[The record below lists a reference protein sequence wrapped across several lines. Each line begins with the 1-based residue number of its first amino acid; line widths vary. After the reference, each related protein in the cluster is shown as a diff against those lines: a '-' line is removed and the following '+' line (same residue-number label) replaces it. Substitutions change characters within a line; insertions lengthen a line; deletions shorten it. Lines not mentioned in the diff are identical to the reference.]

1 MNQKRKVLINC
12 LDVIGES
19 MAGPAIRSWEFATQ
33 LSKNY
38 NVVVLSPN
46 KTELESKDFELKQ
59 YSIKT
64 FEEEIENA
72 DILISQTVRQ
82 KMAKLAQK
90 YNTRIIL
97 DAYDPITIEA
107 LEANSDDKFEAR
119 KAVNKILLME
129 QSSSFFFADSVI
141 CASEKQRD
149 FWLGV
154 LSSMNKIDP
163 AVYDKDNSLRN
174 IIDVVPFGLSSTPPQ
189 ISGSHVLR
197 KKFGLKSTDF
207 VLLWGGG
214 IWNWFD
220 PISLIEAVA
229 EISKKLPVKLVFMG
243 IDHPNKNI
251 PRMPMVNKAIEKA
264 KELGVLDKSV
274 FFNEG
279 WVPYKQ
285 RQEFLLDANAGVSMH
300 YDHLETRF
308 SFRTRILDYIWASL
322 PIIATQGDSFA
333 EIIEVQ
339 NLGEVV
345 EYKDSKSIST
355 AIEKLVVNKDY
366 YKQTKNNLALAQK
379 DFYWEKCT
387 KPIENMIEY
396 WAKNEPEKKVSIN
409 KAMLSISV
417 LYGGQVVQA
426 KKLIKKYFGIRT
438 NISRL
443 GGVYRKQ
450 DIFRRKTLVDL
461 FRKDNE

>member
-1 MNQKRKVLINC
+1 M
-12 LDVIGES
+12 
-19 MAGPAIRSWEFATQ
+19 
-33 LSKNY
+33 
-38 NVVVLSPN
+38 
-46 KTELESKDFELKQ
+46 
-59 YSIKT
+59 KT
-64 FEEEIENA
+64 FEEDIKNA
-72 DILISQTVRQ
+72 DILISQTIRQ
-82 KMAKLAQK
+82 KMAKLAKK

-107 LEANSDDKFEAR
+107 LEANSHDKFEAR

-154 LSSMNKIDP
+154 LSSMNKINP

-189 ISGSHVLR
+189 KSGNHVLR
-197 KKFGLKSTDF
+197 KKFGLNSTDF

-229 EISKKLPVKLVFMG
+229 ETSKKMPVKLVFMG
-243 IDHPNKNI
+243 IDHPNKSI

-264 KELGVLDKSV
+264 KELGVLGESV

-285 RQEFLLDANAGVSMH
+285 RQEFLLDADAGVSMH

-345 EYKDSKSIST
+345 EYRDSKSIST
-355 AIEKLVVNKDY
+355 AIEKLMVNKDY
-366 YKQTKNNLALAQK
+366 YKQTKKNLTLAQK
-379 DFYWEKCT
+379 DFYWEVCT
-387 KPIENMIEY
+387 KPIENMVEY
-396 WAKNEPEKKVSIN
+396 WAKNKPEKKVSIN
-409 KAMLSISV
+409 QAMLSISG

-426 KKLIKKYFGIRT
+426 KKLLNKYFGIRS

-443 GGVYRKQ
+443 GNIYRSQ
-450 DIFRRKTLVDL
+450 NIIRRSNVNRIMSIK
-461 FRKDNE
+461 K

>member
-1 MNQKRKVLINC
+1 MHRKRKILINC

-46 KTELESKDFELKQ
+46 KTELKSKYFELKQ
-59 YSIKT
+59 YSMKT
-64 FEEEIENA
+64 FEEEIKNA
-72 DILISQTVRQ
+72 DILISQTIRQ
-82 KMAKLAQK
+82 KMAKLAKK

-107 LEANSDDKFEAR
+107 LEANSHDKFEAR

-154 LSSMNKIDP
+154 LSSMNKINP

-174 IIDVVPFGLSSTPPQ
+174 IIDVVPFGLSSTPPL
-189 ISGSHVLR
+189 ISGSHILR

-220 PISLIEAVA
+220 PMSLIEAVA

-264 KELGVLDKSV
+264 KELGVLDESV

-285 RQEFLLDANAGVSMH
+285 RQEFLLDADAGVSMH

-345 EYKDSKSIST
+345 EYRESKSIST
-355 AIEKLVVNKDY
+355 AIEKLIVNKGY
-366 YKQTKNNLALAQK
+366 YKQTKKNLTLAQK
-379 DFYWEKCT
+379 DFYWEECT
-387 KPIENMIEY
+387 KPIENMVEY
-396 WAKNEPEKKVSIN
+396 WAKNKPEKKVSIN
-409 KAMLSISV
+409 QAMLSISG

-426 KKLIKKYFGIRT
+426 KKLLNKYFGIRS

-443 GGVYRKQ
+443 GNIYRSQ
-450 DIFRRKTLVDL
+450 NIIRRSNVNRIMRIK
-461 FRKDNE
+461 K

>member
-1 MNQKRKVLINC
+1 MHRKRKILINC

-19 MAGPAIRSWEFATQ
+19 MAGPAIRSWEFAAQ

-46 KTELESKDFELKQ
+46 KTELKSKDFELKQ
-59 YSIKT
+59 YSMKT
-64 FEEEIENA
+64 FEEEIKNA
-72 DILISQTVRQ
+72 DILISQTIRQ
-82 KMAKLAQK
+82 KMAKLAKK

-107 LEANSDDKFEAR
+107 LEANSHDKFEAR

-154 LSSMNKIDP
+154 LSSMNKINP

-174 IIDVVPFGLSSTPPQ
+174 IIDVVPFGLSSTPPK
-189 ISGSHVLR
+189 ISSSHVLR

-285 RQEFLLDANAGVSMH
+285 RQEFLLDADAGVSMH

-345 EYKDSKSIST
+345 EYRESKSIST
-355 AIEKLVVNKDY
+355 AIEKLIVNKDY
-366 YKQTKNNLALAQK
+366 YKQTKKNLTLAQK
-379 DFYWEKCT
+379 DFYWEECT
-387 KPIENMIEY
+387 KPIENMVEY
-396 WAKNEPEKKVSIN
+396 WAKNKPEKKVSIN
-409 KAMLSISV
+409 QAMLSISG

-426 KKLIKKYFGIRT
+426 KKLLNKYFGIRS

-443 GGVYRKQ
+443 GNIYRSQ
-450 DIFRRKTLVDL
+450 NIIRRSNVNRIMRIK
-461 FRKDNE
+461 K